1 MAPKILRI
9 DLGAESRKL
18 TEKFL
23 GGARPGSGMN
33 TAYREWVLRAIQ
45 VSGKPWA
52 GMSVADI
59 EKSLPGKRIIIE
71 RIRKDGSVMDP
82 EDHTII
88 DDGDVVVVAARQRVM
103 VEDLSGIG
111 AEVDDRELLDFPMT
125 TMDIV
130 ITEKGIAGKSLV
142 EVAETHADGIMLNK
156 LLRGGQEMPFEP
168 GTILH
173 NGDILTIS
181 GRQSDVEKT
190 SRQLG
195 FRELATNNT
204 DIIFV
209 SLGIV
214 LGGLIG
220 LLTLDISGIMITL
233 STSGGA
239 LVMGL
244 IFGWVHSKTPAYG
257 KIPEAA
263 LWIFD
268 TMGLAVF
275 LAVVGLGA
283 GPTVID
289 GIQKTGF
296 GIILAGLVVSL
307 LPHVIGLLAGKYL
320 LRMNPVILLGA
331 QSGAGTTTTGLK
343 AVQDAAQSK
352 LPVLGYTIP
361 YALGNILL
369 TAWGPVLVSMM
380 T

>member
-1 MAPKILRI
+1 
-9 DLGAESRKL
+9 
-18 TEKFL
+18 
-23 GGARPGSGMN
+23 
-33 TAYREWVLRAIQ
+33 
-45 VSGKPWA
+45 
-52 GMSVADI
+52 
-59 EKSLPGKRIIIE
+59 
-71 RIRKDGSVMDP
+71 
-82 EDHTII
+82 
-88 DDGDVVVVAARQRVM
+88 
-103 VEDLSGIG
+103 
-111 AEVDDRELLDFPMT
+111 
-125 TMDIV
+125 MDIV
-130 ITEKGIAGKSLV
+130 ITGKGIAGKTLR
-142 EVAETHADGIMLNK
+142 ETAAKYGDGIMLNR
-156 LLRGGQEMPFEP
+156 LRRAGQEMPFEP

-173 NGDILTIS
+173 NGDILSVS
-181 GRQSDVEKT
+181 GRTHDLEKAT
-190 SRQLG
+190 KALG
-195 FRELATNNT
+195 FREVSNSMT

-220 LLTLDISGIMITL
+220 LLSFNVGGIMITL

-244 IFGWVHSKTPAYG
+244 VFGWIHSKTPAYG

-268 TMGLAVF
+268 TLGLAVF

-296 GIILAGLVVSL
+296 GIILAGLVVSI
-307 LPHVIGLLAGKYL
+307 LPHIIGLLAGKYL